1 MAFAAVQGRVPPE
14 AWLMFTANAL
24 WTLAYDTIYAMADKE
39 DDLKIGIKTSAITF
53 GHHDITALCFAIFG
67 LPY

>member
-1 MAFAAVQGRVPPE
+1 
-14 AWLMFTANAL
+14 MFTANAL

-39 DDLKIGIKTSAITF
+39 DDLKIGIKNFGNHILAIM
-53 GHHDITALCFAIFG
+53 ILLPLCFAIFG